1 MIASALQVRAGA
13 RSGTGSM
20 HKLRHPE
27 KMHKHEIITNMSV

>member
-1 MIASALQVRAGA
+1 MIASALQVQTGA

-27 KMHKHEIITNMSV
+27 KLHKHEEITKSRA